1 MELSDLKGRKAIS
14 YARWSSGRQSKGSSS
29 ARQAKMAEDF
39 AERFGLIL
47 ESQIVDDG
55 VSAYTGDNLNEG
67 LGKFLDGIKSGDI
80 PIDTVL
86 LVENM
91 DRFSRRNPV
100 DALPK
105 FLEVLNTGLTIVT
118 LRDQAIHT
126 RDRYAD
132 STMAM
137 MQSLLLMQVAHEES
151 SRKSHLIKSSWDNR
165 LSRIAQG
172 QKLTISKLPFWI
184 DRETNGLNDRAK
196 DASRLFEIAME
207 GNGASNVTRMLNAE
221 GILAPRGT
229 GTWGKSVVQ
238 DILKSRAAYG
248 SLVIRGEEHRDYF
261 PAIISEDNWLAL
273 QNRAQ
278 RQRKNPQAST
288 HANLFS
294 RLLKCGGCGGPIS
307 VSSYKHYRYAR
318 CDNQVHKRLECNAG
332 SWPYNELEELVVS
345 NLGAILSVP
354 GKPLEAPAET
364 AALAEEIESAR
375 TRWERALTLSIEAET
390 GDSASRFRQLADEL
404 SRKIASLNRQLEA
417 LRAEVADTHLAEQYA
432 YDIEQAVAEAQ
443 RLRVEDRGKLK
454 AMLATVIREIQLE
467 PFKAERSYNFLEI
480 HLKTRPEP
488 LALAL
493 RPYHLKRRR
502 KYTRK
507 AHDLNNREVGPIPQD
522 TTAKPM
528 RPPVSG

>member
-29 ARQAKMAEDF
+29 ARQSKMAEDF
-39 AERFGLIL
+39 AERYGLTL
-47 ESQIVDDG
+47 ESTIVDDG

-67 LGKFLDGIKSGDI
+67 LGRFLDGITSGDI
-80 PIDTVL
+80 PTDTVL
-86 LVENM
+86 LIENM
-91 DRFSRRNPV
+91 DRFSRQKPV
-100 DALPK
+100 KAVPK
-105 FLEVLNTGLTIVT
+105 FLDVLSTGLTIVT

-126 RDRYAD
+126 YERYDREPTALI
-132 STMAM
+132 
-137 MQSLLLMQVAHEES
+137 QSLLMMQLAHDES
-151 SRKSHLIKSSWDNR
+151 RQKGDRIKASWDNR

-184 DRETNGLNDRAK
+184 DRETNGLNGRAK
-196 DASRLFEIAME
+196 DASRLFEIAMD

-221 GILAPRGT
+221 GIVAPRGT

-278 RQRKNPQAST
+278 RQRRNPQAST

-307 VSSYKHYRYAR
+307 VSSYKQYRYAR

-354 GKPLEAPAET
+354 GKPLEAPTET
-364 AALAEEIESAR
+364 AAIAEEIESAR
-375 TRWERALTLSIEAET
+375 TRWERALTLSVEAET
-390 GDSASRFRQLADEL
+390 ADSASRFRQLADEL
-404 SRKIASLNRQLEA
+404 SRKIASLNKQLEA
-417 LRAEVADTHLAEQYA
+417 SRAEIADIHMAQQYA
-432 YDIEQAVAEAQ
+432 YDIEQAVVEAQ
-443 RLRVEDRGKLK
+443 RLRTEDRGKLK

-467 PFKAERSYNFLEI
+467 PFKAERSYNFLEV
-480 HLKTRPEP
+480 HLKTRPDP

-502 KYTRK
+502 KYTRR
-507 AHDLNNREVGPIPQD
+507 A
-522 TTAKPM
+522 
-528 RPPVSG
+528 

>member
-29 ARQAKMAEDF
+29 ARQSKMAEDF
-39 AERFGLIL
+39 AERYGLTL
-47 ESQIVDDG
+47 ESTIVDDG

-67 LGKFLDGIKSGDI
+67 LGRFLDGIKSGDI
-80 PIDTVL
+80 STDIVL

-100 DALPK
+100 DAMPD
-105 FLEVLNTGLTIVT
+105 FIAVLRTGLTIVT

-126 RDRYAD
+126 YDRYSTD
-132 STMAM
+132 TMAL

-184 DRETNGLNDRAK
+184 DRETNGLNERAK

-207 GNGASNVTRMLNAE
+207 GNGTSNITRMLNAE
-221 GILAPRGT
+221 GVVAPAGK

-238 DILKSRAAYG
+238 HILKSRAAYG
-248 SLVIRGEEHRDYF
+248 SLVIRGDEHRDYF

-278 RQRKNPQAST
+278 RQRRNPQAST

-307 VSSYKHYRYAR
+307 VSSYKEYRYAR
-318 CDNQVHKRLECNAG
+318 CDNQVHKRLDCDAG

-354 GKPLEAPAET
+354 GKPLEAPAEEQ
-364 AALAEEIESAR
+364 AIAEQLESMR
-375 TRWERALTLSIEAET
+375 TRWERALTMSVEAET
-390 GDSASRFRQLADEL
+390 ADSATRFRKMADDL
-404 SRKIASLNRQLEA
+404 SRQIEGLSKRLTEGQADRAARVLAGQFADDIQEAWETAQEMRTTDRRQL
-417 LRAEVADTHLAEQYA
+417 
-432 YDIEQAVAEAQ
+432 QAMIAAVVDQ
-443 RLRVEDRGKLK
+443 IK
-454 AMLATVIREIQLE
+454 LE
-467 PFKAERSYNFLEI
+467 PFDPEEEFNVAVV
-480 HLKTRPEP
+480 HLKTRSEP
-488 LALAL
+488 HNLILEHY
-493 RPYHLKRRR
+493 RLKRRR
-502 KYTRK
+502 QYTRK
-507 AHDLNNREVGPIPQD
+507 ARG
-522 TTAKPM
+522 M
-528 RPPVSG
+528 RPLP